1 MVEKEKMEILE
12 IIGKILFGMLFV
24 GSGISHFKNT
34 SAMAG
39 YARSKGLLFA
49 DLNVYLSGILLVV
62 APILYLFG
70 IWETAMLI
78 SLAVFLTLTAF
89 IFHPYWKEND
99 PMTKMNEQI
108 AFNKEVS
115 LIGAI
120 LIVLSLL

>member
-1 MVEKEKMEILE
+1 MEILE
-12 IIGKILFGMLFV
+12 TIGKILFGMLFV
-24 GSGISHFKNT
+24 GSGIGHFKNT

-62 APILYLFG
+62 APILYIFG

-89 IFHPYWKEND
+89 IFHPYWKEKD